1 MKAIVDTLNKEAPS
15 YSVKPRECSLRAHV
29 CIVKEVGCD
38 GCKMKPNDTVQGLV
52 SSVLGHRCPAT
63 PTLGRHSVTSK

>member
-1 MKAIVDTLNKEAPS
+1 MKL
-15 YSVKPRECSLRAHV
+15 RECSLAALV

-52 SSVLGHRCPAT
+52 SSVLGQHGQWAT
-63 PTLGRHSVTSK
+63 PTLHGHSGTSK

>member
-1 MKAIVDTLNKEAPS
+1 MKLP
-15 YSVKPRECSLRAHV
+15 ECSLAALV

-52 SSVLGHRCPAT
+52 SGPRSAWPAGHPDTAR
-63 PTLGRHSVTSK
+63 TLWDF

>member
-1 MKAIVDTLNKEAPS
+1 MKLPEG
-15 YSVKPRECSLRAHV
+15 SLAALV

-52 SSVLGHRCPAT
+52 SSVLGQHGHPDTAR
-63 PTLGRHSVTSK
+63 TLRDF